1 MLVVLWL
8 TLETAA
14 KATWIGTVQAL
25 ATKETLSLWAKAR
38 SLTKFVQIWHCWD
51 GVCLSTLTA
60 NKYHMQI
67 TISMQ
72 DQLWRTEQVAGSG
85 YNVVEILDAIGTAK
99 TAGELTWV
107 DWDQP
112 LRLDIQIV
120 E

>member
-1 MLVVLWL
+1 
-8 TLETAA
+8 
-14 KATWIGTVQAL
+14 
-25 ATKETLSLWAKAR
+25 
-38 SLTKFVQIWHCWD
+38 
-51 GVCLSTLTA
+51 
-60 NKYHMQI
+60 MQI

-72 DQLWRTEQVAGSG
+72 DQLWRTEEVDGPG
-85 YNVVEILDAIGTAK
+85 YSVVETLNDIGTAK